1 MQYISEQCRP
11 LPTEAALGHRMHTAG
26 MPPNQFFWCS
36 RCAAHTC
43 QRARNLTKPCKGKI
57 ANPRALS
64 RLTAGRHPY
73 DDKNLATQPR
83 RLSVQ
88 DVGFAPKEQD
98 TWSEDSLTGCE
109 RPNTAEVV
117 NVLTNTVNS
126 SGMHDVEV
134 DEDPFDFGFGLD

>member
-1 MQYISEQCRP
+1 
-11 LPTEAALGHRMHTAG
+11 

-57 ANPRALS
+57 ANPRALA
-64 RLTAGRHPY
+64 RPTAGRHPY
-73 DDKNLATQPR
+73 DDKDLSTRPR
-83 RLSVQ
+83 RLSVN
-88 DVGFAPKEQD
+88 DVGIAPKEQD

-109 RPNTAEVV
+109 RPNAIDVVSMHMDTA
-117 NVLTNTVNS
+117 S
-126 SGMHDVEV
+126 SCLVHEYVEA